1 MPARK
6 SIEDKLKAAA
16 LLAQPGF
23 NCARGMAA
31 FSPDDPD
38 ALDVAYMMLQ
48 AVGEQAVRGDMQDHI
63 RLLSAQVRA
72 LDFVMAA
79 ALSNAARA
87 TGSTAAL
94 LLRVATQAQE
104 QCRRTVETMRDLQS
118 PRAVIGQQVNVQVN
132 AELASP
138 ATPAT
143 LRHSTPPAAALAP
156 ALARGRSPVDVQALP
171 VPPRGELPTPLGSAA
186 PTIPAPPPAA
196 ASIAEDRS
204 QKVEIAAN
212 GGAKDGL
219 RYLPGVGWVW

>member
-6 SIEDKLKAAA
+6 SIKEKLEAAA
-16 LLAQPGF
+16 LLAQPTF
-23 NCARGMAA
+23 NAARGIAA

-48 AVGEQAVRGDMQDHI
+48 AVGEQAVRGDTQDHI
-63 RLLSAQVRA
+63 KLLAAQVRA

-104 QCRRTVETMRDLQS
+104 HCRRSVETMRDLQS

-171 VPPRGELPTPLGSAA
+171 VPPRVDLPTPLGGAA
-186 PTIPAPPPAA
+186 PTI
-196 ASIAEDRS
+196 AEDRR

>member
-16 LLAQPGF
+16 LLSQPGF
-23 NCARGMAA
+23 NSARGMAA

-48 AVGEQAVRGDMQDHI
+48 AVGEQAVRGDTQDHI
-63 RLLSAQVRA
+63 RLLAAQVRA

-132 AELASP
+132 AELAGP
-138 ATPAT
+138 ATPAP
-143 LRHSTPPAAALAP
+143 LRH
-156 ALARGRSPVDVQALP
+156 SPVDVQALP
-171 VPPRGELPTPLGSAA
+171 VPPRGELPTPLGGAV
-186 PTIPAPPPAA
+186 PT
-196 ASIAEDRS
+196 IAEDRS

-219 RYLPGVGWVW
+219 RYLPGVGWVL

>member
-6 SIEDKLKAAA
+6 SIEDKREAAA

-23 NCARGMAA
+23 NSARGMAA

-38 ALDVAYMMLQ
+38 ALDISFLMLQ
-48 AVGEQAVRGDMQDHI
+48 AVGEQAVRGDTQDHI
-63 RLLSAQVRA
+63 RLLAAQVRA

-87 TGSTAAL
+87 SGSTAAL

-104 QCRRTVETMRDLQS
+104 QCRRTVETMRDLQH
-118 PRAVIGQQVNVQVN
+118 PRATIGQQVNVQVN

-171 VPPRGELPTPLGSAA
+171 VPPRVDLPAPLGGAA
-186 PTIPAPPPAA
+186 PTIT
-196 ASIAEDRS
+196 EDRS

-212 GGAKDGL
+212 RGAKDGL
-219 RYLPGVGWVW
+219 RYLPGVGLVW